1 MGLIYETIV
10 KNYRYGDDNQFHIVT
25 RLLHT
30 IKIPILLGRTTMK
43 KLLLIAMLGYS
54 QLTFAAWTLDSTQSQ
69 LNFNTTKNDVV
80 TETQRFTTLS
90 GHVTDAGKADLV
102 IALASVDTKIT
113 LRDERVRD
121 WLFETKNYPAAVFTT
136 TLDIKALENL
146 AVGSSQTQT
155 LKGSLQLHGQQ
166 KPIMAQVKIT
176 RLADKQV
183 EVTSIEPV
191 IVNAADFQ
199 LTEGIEK
206 LRAVM
211 MLNKITPQVPV
222 SFRLVFTQ

>member
-1 MGLIYETIV
+1 
-10 KNYRYGDDNQFHIVT
+10 
-25 RLLHT
+25 
-30 IKIPILLGRTTMK
+30 MK